1 MESTGSRLKR
11 AVRNYLFGD
20 EDNITLMESTPL
32 LFMHVAALSV
42 FWVGFSWTAFWT
54 LAATYAIRVF
64 ALTGGYHR
72 YFSHNSY
79 KTGRVFQFILA
90 FLGGTSA
97 QLGALWWAAH
107 HRHHHQ
113 YSDTPED
120 IHSPSM
126 KGLFWSHIGWV
137 MCAKYAKT
145 ELQRIPDFA
154 KFPEL
159 RFLDRWHAL
168 PPLLLAG
175 GLYLLGDLLARHAPH
190 LGTSGGQLLAW
201 GFCLSSVL
209 VYHATFCINSLTH
222 IIGNRRYNTNDF
234 SRNSLILALITFGEG
249 WHNNHHRYAV
259 STRQGFYWWEIDIT
273 FYILKVLSWL
283 GIVRDLRP
291 VPARLYEEART
302 VPVQPLEEIRPGA
315 RTPAAPAATPAPTA

>member
-1 MESTGSRLKR
+1 MESTGSRFR
-11 AVRNYLFGD
+11 QAVRNYFFGD

-42 FWVGFSWTAFWT
+42 FWAGFSWTAFWA
-54 LAATYAIRVF
+54 LVATYSVRVF

-79 KTGRVFQFILA
+79 KTSRVFQFILA
-90 FLGGTSA
+90 FLGGTAA
-97 QLGALWWAAH
+97 QMGALWWAAH

-120 IHSPSM
+120 IHSPSV
-126 KGLFWSHIGWV
+126 KGLFYAHIGWV

-154 KFPEL
+154 KYPEL
-159 RFLDRWHAL
+159 RFLDRWHSL
-168 PPLLLAG
+168 PPLTLAV
-175 GLYLLGDLLARHAPH
+175 GLYVLGNFLAVHAPQ

-209 VYHATFCINSLTH
+209 TYHATFCINSLTH

-273 FYILKVLSWL
+273 YYVLRVLSWFR
-283 GIVRDLRP
+283 IVRDLRP
-291 VPARLYEEART
+291 VPAKLYEEAMT
-302 VPVQPLEEIRPGA
+302 VPVKPLEEVRPGL
-315 RTPAAPAATPAPTA
+315 RDMPAGAPQSA